1 MAELI
6 YLASFSDD
14 VESLQ
19 HYRTPGS
26 KNGETKYPGL
36 YQPIGK
42 KADPT
47 NWQNMSAQQKQNLTN
62 QGLKTSDYAAE
73 YERAKAR
80 TAQSIEELKA
90 AEERRRINPRNT
102 AELMAYQK
110 RQAELQQRQQQRQ
123 QTNQAIGNAIARGA
137 TAAGNAIARGASGL
151 HEYAVNQRDKRQAEA
166 NAKKNE
172 ARLQQ
177 VQYNKMRDEGR
188 KATRDA
194 QSAYSKAKG
203 AAHYKLEEGK
213 RAMRKVGKSLG
224 ETSTKARQK
233 GREVLGKLGVGD
245 YARDVGRIA
254 SNAKTSAK
262 NAWEKGKKNA
272 SDLYEVAKRTG
283 KDVKNRVTDA
293 YRLDRA
299 KNDKDY
305 AMNPQNWGKIATS
318 AGRSAL
324 NDAKDALNKRRRR

>member
-1 MAELI
+1 MAEPI

-14 VESLQ
+14 EESLQ

-42 KADPT
+42 KAAYPGVMTRQAND
-47 NWQNMSAQQKQNLTN
+47 NLRA
-62 QGLKTSDYAAE
+62 QGLTTQGEREAA
-73 YERAKAR
+73 YQRAREQVAQA
-80 TAQSIEELKA
+80 TAKPSKPQA
-90 AEERRRINPRNT
+90 YTGPNPRNT
-102 AELMAYQK
+102 AELMEYQR
-110 RQAELQQRQQQRQ
+110 RQAEIQQRQQRRQ

-137 TAAGNAIARGASGL
+137 TAAGNAIARAGSGI

-166 NAKKNE
+166 NAKKNEARLQQIQYNKMRDEGRKLTRDLDVARKNE

-224 ETSTKARQK
+224 ETSAKARQK
-233 GREVLGKLGVGD
+233 GREVLGKLGIGN
-245 YARDVGRIA
+245 YARDVDRIA
-254 SNAKTSAK
+254 SNAKASAK
-262 NAWEKGKKNA
+262 NAWEKGTERAQDILSKRKRNA
-272 SDLYEVAKRTG
+272 AGNIVWEKGTERAQDILSKR
-283 KDVKNRVTDA
+283 
-293 YRLDRA
+293 
-299 KNDKDY
+299 
-305 AMNPQNWGKIATS
+305 
-318 AGRSAL
+318 
-324 NDAKDALNKRRRR
+324 KRR